1 MGEISEEI
9 YQMILDNLHI
19 TYTPDASTVNR
30 LKNEIASGIAYI
42 KKYCNPDADCS
53 PGTQFGQLLNEYV
66 LRAEAGARDTFS
78 EDFSEEI
85 TASNVEYE
93 ISKYAEAMGYAQ
105 EKK

>member
-1 MGEISEEI
+1 MAEMSEEI

-19 TYTPDASTVNR
+19 TYTPDDSTVRR

-53 PGTQFGQLLNEYV
+53 PGTRFGQLLCEYV
-66 LRAEAGARDTFS
+66 LRAEAGALDTFPQ
-78 EDFSEEI
+78 DFAEEI

-93 ISKYAEAMGYAQ
+93 VSKYAEAMGYAQ
-105 EKK
+105 T